1 MLAEIFGDY
10 PQVRVLELLLGNPG
24 VEYTKTDIASLAK
37 ISRATLYT
45 FWDNLER
52 QKIVKVAR
60 KIANSELYT
69 LNTDSELVQNLRR
82 LLGPFIAP
90 PKKRE
95 KDEMKELENQKKEI
109 EEFLRSLDEYFGE
122 GTLSESAYKE
132 LREKNQ
138 RKLEEIERKLRE
150 FE

>member
-1 MLAEIFGDY
+1 
-10 PQVRVLELLLGNPG
+10 
-24 VEYTKTDIASLAK
+24 
-37 ISRATLYT
+37 
-45 FWDNLER
+45 
-52 QKIVKVAR
+52 
-60 KIANSELYT
+60 
-69 LNTDSELVQNLRR
+69 VQNLRR